1 MLLQLLLRNVENVD
15 HFIRFFYH
23 IFFAFRLLSN
33 DDWFLTPVESKK
45 KKKQYFRYVFS
56 RPSPPQNIKLFWELQ
71 SFVRLKLKMQ
81 NQAPLWEKSID
92 WLNLARISFSFFTRD
107 DDWREFLSLKLAR
120 TWKKIVWS
128 WPSLVCARA
137 RKCNFAKYS
146 C

>member
-1 MLLQLLLRNVENVD
+1 MLTILYD
-15 HFIRFFYH
+15 SFTTF
-23 IFFAFRLLSN
+23 FFAFRLLSN

-45 KKKQYFRYVFS
+45 KTIFSFRFF
-56 RPSPPQNIKLFWELQ
+56 PSIPPQNIKLFWELQ

-120 TWKKIVWS
+120 TWKKKS
-128 WPSLVCARA
+128 FDLDQASCARA
-137 RKCNFAKYS
+137 PANAISPSIPVS
-146 C
+146 CVIS